1 MGNELVSSILSYA
14 LSVFMG
20 AAVVAASV
28 PLVHIL
34 QLESYQGRMY
44 LKWLMKHI
52 GSDFVPS
59 FVAGAAALALRAGY
73 VLIGGTNPLIGRICY
88 YLADIVYIAML
99 SVIYLLKL
107 ITFSK
112 LVSPRESASITASHR
127 ELNVI
132 LGMNSK
138 IETNAI
144 AAK

>member
-34 QLESYQGRMY
+34 QLESYQGKMY

-99 SVIYLLKL
+99 AVIY
-107 ITFSK
+107 FSYEK
-112 LVSPRESASITASHR
+112 SRTLSPSPIRPRKAPACGGIHIGNAVQR
-127 ELNVI
+127 NVFLSLA
-132 LGMNSK
+132 LG
-138 IETNAI
+138 
-144 AAK
+144 

>member
-34 QLESYQGRMY
+34 QLESYQGKMY

-99 SVIYLLKL
+99 AVIYFSYEKKPHVKPIAYTGRVKRLLAAEFIFCL
-107 ITFSK
+107 LYTSP
-112 LVSPRESASITASHR
+112 SPRD
-127 ELNVI
+127 
-132 LGMNSK
+132 
-138 IETNAI
+138 
-144 AAK
+144 

>member
-34 QLESYQGRMY
+34 QLESYQGKMY

-59 FVAGAAALALRAGY
+59 FVAGAAGACAEGGLCAYRRNQSAYRPRMLLSCGY
-73 VLIGGTNPLIGRICY
+73 SIHSHACG
-88 YLADIVYIAML
+88 DIFFL
-99 SVIYLLKL
+99 
-107 ITFSK
+107 
-112 LVSPRESASITASHR
+112 
-127 ELNVI
+127 
-132 LGMNSK
+132 
-138 IETNAI
+138 
-144 AAK
+144 

>member
-34 QLESYQGRMY
+34 QLESYQGKMY

-59 FVAGAAALALRAGY
+59 FGAGAAALALRAG
-73 VLIGGTNPLIGRICY
+73 
-88 YLADIVYIAML
+88 
-99 SVIYLLKL
+99 
-107 ITFSK
+107 
-112 LVSPRESASITASHR
+112 
-127 ELNVI
+127 
-132 LGMNSK
+132 
-138 IETNAI
+138 
-144 AAK
+144 